1 VKDDVVRT
9 MLGTGRSR
17 LRVSHRRRA
26 AANDGPALLGES
38 DVLAERGLSSAQAL
52 EALASLFHRI
62 AVAQVV
68 PDAVKAFDDADRVSA
83 FASRFSAETVQLY
96 YQIAAQGRADL
107 EIAPDEATAWR

>member
-1 VKDDVVRT
+1 QGSLRDGLSLLDQAIAFGSGEVKDEVVRT
-9 MLGTGRSR
+9 MLGTVDRDYVYR
-17 LRVSHRRRA
+17 IADAL

-83 FASRFSAETVQLY
+83 FA
-96 YQIAAQGRADL
+96 
-107 EIAPDEATAWR
+107 